1 MRLTSL
7 APLVALS
14 ALVLAGC
21 SSTPSCGGDEKYL
34 KAQER
39 PKLNLPP
46 GVFGSERIQPIV
58 IPPASPDPLK
68 LDPEP
73 QCLDYPPQYFARKGP
88 AQGSAEATV
97 RAWAAA
103 WAERK
108 PDAVLQAYAT
118 DFQPPPGSAGS
129 SAFLTE
135 REEQV
140 ATGAAPSPVIEDLT
154 VTVVGDD
161 RRIATFTQTFGDQ
174 RVRRE
179 LTLQRDGQNWRI
191 VAERTLGAP

>member
-1 MRLTSL
+1 MRPILL
-7 APLVALS
+7 APFVALA

-21 SSTPSCGGDEKYL
+21 SSTPSCGGDDKYL

-39 PKLNLPP
+39 PRLNLPP

-58 IPPASPDPLK
+58 IPPASPDPQK

-73 QCLDYPPQYFARKGP
+73 KCLDYPPQYFAKKGP
-88 AQGSAEATV
+88 AQGSAEAAV

-103 WAERK
+103 WSERK
-108 PDAVLQAYAT
+108 ADVVLQAYAT
-118 DFQPPPGSAGS
+118 DFQAPPGSAGA

-140 ATGAAPSPVIEDLT
+140 ATGAAASPVIDDLT
-154 VTVVGDD
+154 ITVVGDD
-161 RRIATFTQTFGDQ
+161 RRIATFTQTVGDQ

-191 VAERTLGAP
+191 VAERTLGSP

>member
-1 MRLTSL
+1 MRPILL
-7 APLVALS
+7 APFVALA

-21 SSTPSCGGDEKYL
+21 SSTPSCGGDDKYL

-39 PKLNLPP
+39 PRLNLPP

-58 IPPASPDPLK
+58 IPPASPDPQK

-73 QCLDYPPQYFARKGP
+73 KCLDYPPQYFAKKGP
-88 AQGSAEATV
+88 AQGSAEAAV

-103 WAERK
+103 WSERK
-108 PDAVLQAYAT
+108 ADVVLQSYAT
-118 DFQPPPGSAGS
+118 DFQAPPGSAGA

-140 ATGAAPSPVIEDLT
+140 ATGAAASPVVDDLT
-154 VTVVGDD
+154 ITVVGDD
-161 RRIATFTQTFGDQ
+161 RRIATFTQTVGDQ

-191 VAERTLGAP
+191 VAERTLGSP

>member
-1 MRLTSL
+1 MRPILL
-7 APLVALS
+7 APFVALA

-21 SSTPSCGGDEKYL
+21 SSTPSCGGDDKYL

-39 PKLNLPP
+39 PRLNLPP

-58 IPPASPDPLK
+58 IPPASPDPQK

-73 QCLDYPPQYFARKGP
+73 KCLDYPPQYFAKKGP
-88 AQGSAEATV
+88 AQGSAEAAV

-103 WAERK
+103 WSERK
-108 PDAVLQAYAT
+108 ADVVLQSYAT
-118 DFQPPPGSAGS
+118 DFQAPPGSAGA

-140 ATGAAPSPVIEDLT
+140 ATGAAASPVIDDLT
-154 VTVVGDD
+154 ITVVGDD
-161 RRIATFTQTFGDQ
+161 RRIATFTQTVGDQ

-191 VAERTLGAP
+191 VAERTLGSP

>member
-1 MRLTSL
+1 MRPTPL
-7 APLVALS
+7 APLVALA

-21 SSTPSCGGDEKYL
+21 SSTPSCGGDDKYM

-46 GVFGSERIQPIV
+46 GVFGSERLQPIV
-58 IPPASPDPLK
+58 IPPVAPDPQQ
-68 LDPEP
+68 LDPAP
-73 QCLDYPPQYFARKGP
+73 KCLDYPPQYFAKKGP
-88 AQGSAEATV
+88 AQGSAEAAV
-97 RAWAAA
+97 RGWAVA

-118 DFQPPPGSAGS
+118 DFRPPPGSPGA

-140 ATGAAPSPVIEDLT
+140 ATGAAASPVLGDLT
-154 VTVVGDD
+154 ITVVGDD
-161 RRIATFTQTFGDQ
+161 RRIATFTQTVGDQ
-174 RVRRE
+174 PVRRE

>member
-1 MRLTSL
+1 MRPTLL
-7 APLVALS
+7 APFVALA

-21 SSTPSCGGDEKYL
+21 STTTSCGGDDKYQ

-39 PKLNLPP
+39 PKLDLPP
-46 GVFGSERIQPIV
+46 GVFGSERMQPIV
-58 IPPASPDPLK
+58 IPPASPDPQK

-73 QCLDYPPQYFARKGP
+73 QCLDYPPQYFAQKSP
-88 AQGSAEATV
+88 AQGSAEASV
-97 RAWAAA
+97 RAWGAA

-108 PDAVLQAYAT
+108 PDTVLQAYAT
-118 DFQPPPGSAGS
+118 DFQAPGSAGA

-140 ATGAAPSPVIEDLT
+140 ATGPAASPVLEDMT

-161 RRIATFTQTFGDQ
+161 RRIVTFTQTVGDQ
-174 RVRRE
+174 KIRRE
-179 LTLQRDGQNWRI
+179 LTLQRDGQTWRI